1 MTKIYKTK
9 YFNKWQKKS
18 SELEDASLIKAINE
32 LSNGLF
38 EANLGGGL
46 YKKRI
51 AMQGHGK
58 SSSYR
63 TIIASKSSHD
73 TWVFIYGFSKSE
85 LSNISSDD
93 LLELKSLADDLFNI
107 ADDKLS
113 EVLIEV
119 SYEK

>member
-93 LLELKSLADDLFNI
+93 FFYKWGMYNANQNLTVFISFLRNK
-107 ADDKLS
+107 
-113 EVLIEV
+113 
-119 SYEK
+119 